1 MGLFDKLL
9 HKKETRANEEIDTQA
24 APFTICAPFSGKV
37 IPVHDIPDPVF
48 SEGIVGLGCGIEP
61 EEETVYA
68 PFDGVISQIAETKH
82 AIGITST
89 DGMELLIHVG
99 IDTVDM
105 NGKGF
110 DTLVTEG
117 QRVKAGQLLLTFSLS
132 QIEAAGHPTT
142 TAVLLTNHEDFSAL
156 NLMVI
161 GQIQH
166 GQSIL
171 KVSK

>member
-9 HKKETRANEEIDTQA
+9 HKKEARANEEIDTQA

-161 GQIQH
+161 GQTQH